1 YDEFLRDQL
10 AGDLLPNP
18 TLDQLVA
25 TGFLRCH
32 VTTNEGGSIVEE
44 VYVRNVVDRVVTTGT
59 VFMGLTFDCTRCHD
73 HKFDPLTMRDFY
85 SMFAFFNSLDGSE
98 MDGNAKDPP
107 PIVHVP
113 TDAQQEQLAQLTA
126 ERDALRAEIEQALR
140 HFEYHDPA
148 AKDLATAA
156 ERTSGDE
163 GVKAE
168 ASGE

>member
-85 SMFAFFNSLDGSE
+85 SFYGYFNSLEGNP
-98 MDGNAKDPP
+98 MDENR
-107 PIVHVP
+107 
-113 TDAQQEQLAQLTA
+113 E
-126 ERDALRAEIEQALR
+126 
-140 HFEYHDPA
+140 DPA
-148 AKDLATAA
+148 PVMKVATP
-156 ERTSGDE
+156 
-163 GVKAE
+163 
-168 ASGE
+168 